1 MGTTMQDLP
10 SSPRLQSIARKW
22 HDLAE
27 RRLNYYTELYRSGR
41 WKHYFTEDRF
51 AVRMLEVIEG
61 AKRWRDL
68 AGRPRS
74 ERPEGASF
82 QDDNMRPAA

>member
-1 MGTTMQDLP
+1 MQDLP
-10 SSPRLQSIARKW
+10 GSPKLQSIARKW

-41 WKHYFTEDRF
+41 WSHYFTEDRF
-51 AVRMLEVIEG
+51 AVRMLEVIEA

-68 AGRPRS
+68 AGRPLS
-74 ERPEGASF
+74 GKLEGARPH
-82 QDDNMRPAA
+82 DDNMRPAA